1 MLFSLKITFCFDVY
15 TLSHFAMQ
23 IVQSRAKGE
32 RAWKRQ
38 YIERPHPN
46 LETRARN
53 PLWRLAEALGNT
65 GDFCM
70 KISTFGSST
79 PLDIYK

>member
-1 MLFSLKITFCFDVY
+1 LNSYIVKKASEISDSFIEKI
-15 TLSHFAMQ
+15 
-23 IVQSRAKGE
+23 
-32 RAWKRQ
+32 
-38 YIERPHPN
+38 N

-65 GDFCM
+65 GDFCT

-79 PLDIYK
+79 PLDSIAGSGFEIEEK

>member
-1 MLFSLKITFCFDVY
+1 MYATDRLVSSFLAT
-15 TLSHFAMQ
+15 
-23 IVQSRAKGE
+23 RAKHQ
-32 RAWKRQ
+32 RIDHHTSACDA
-38 YIERPHPN
+38 N

>member
-1 MLFSLKITFCFDVY
+1 VSPGLG
-15 TLSHFAMQ
+15 
-23 IVQSRAKGE
+23 IVPLGTKFFPE
-32 RAWKRQ
+32 C
-38 YIERPHPN
+38 PN

-65 GDFCM
+65 GDFCT

>member
-1 MLFSLKITFCFDVY
+1 MFLAHAQIRLDIIFKLHSLAWRHIE
-15 TLSHFAMQ
+15 
-23 IVQSRAKGE
+23 SRG
-32 RAWKRQ
+32 RADKDLGTRCSTVSE
-38 YIERPHPN
+38 IN

-65 GDFCM
+65 GDFCT